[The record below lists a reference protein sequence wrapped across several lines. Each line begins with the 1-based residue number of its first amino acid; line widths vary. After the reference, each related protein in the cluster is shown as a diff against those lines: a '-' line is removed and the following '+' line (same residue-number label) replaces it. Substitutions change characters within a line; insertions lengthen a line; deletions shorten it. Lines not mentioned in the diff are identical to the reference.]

1 MIGTKDIIER
11 IDYDEYS
18 NRDLLIIPGVLALLA
33 VLVIGGYF
41 VVTGSPVIL
50 GIEFIGG
57 SELRLAPD
65 QGVESPQDSIESA
78 FTGTPSSIQSVP
90 ADGTYI
96 VKFRGEGQD
105 VGELESQAE
114 AAGFTVQS
122 SSEISPTFGA
132 DSQRLTVIGMLFALV
147 AVGFLVYGL
156 FRTFVPSVAVILS
169 ALSDVLV
176 PIAMMNVLGIEMTL
190 GTVAALLMLVG
201 YSVDSDMLLNDY
213 VVRRGGDFYTQ
224 VYAAMDTG
232 VTMTLTSFVAMV
244 IMAVGATI
252 LGVPLLQDI
261 GLIIAFGL
269 VVDVL
274 NTYLMNVTLLRWYRF
289 SGVKR

>member
-1 MIGTKDIIER
+1 MIGTSDVIDR
-11 IDYDEYS
+11 IDYSEYS
-18 NRDLLIIPGVLALLA
+18 NKELLVVPVVLTTLA
-33 VLVIGGYF
+33 ILIIGGYF

-50 GIEFIGG
+50 GIEFVGG
-57 SELRLAPD
+57 SELRLDPTD
-65 QGVESPQDSIESA
+65 DVQNPQVEIQSTFDEP
-78 FTGTPSSIQSVP
+78 PSSVQTVP

-114 AAGFTVQS
+114 ASGFEVQS
-122 SSEISPTFGA
+122 SSEISPTFGS
-132 DSQRLTVIGMLFALV
+132 DSQNLTVIGMLFALV
-147 AVGFLVYGL
+147 GVGLLVYGL
-156 FRTFVPSVAVILS
+156 FRTFVPSIAVVLS
-169 ALSDVLV
+169 AISDVLV

-213 VVRRGGDFYTQ
+213 VVRRGGDYYDQ
-224 VYAAMDTG
+224 VYNAMGTG
-232 VTMTLTSFVAMV
+232 ITMTLTSFIAMT
-244 IMAVGATI
+244 IMAVSSMI
-252 LGVPLLQDI
+252 LGVPLLRDI

-269 VVDVL
+269 VVDVI

-289 SGVKR
+289 SGVKL